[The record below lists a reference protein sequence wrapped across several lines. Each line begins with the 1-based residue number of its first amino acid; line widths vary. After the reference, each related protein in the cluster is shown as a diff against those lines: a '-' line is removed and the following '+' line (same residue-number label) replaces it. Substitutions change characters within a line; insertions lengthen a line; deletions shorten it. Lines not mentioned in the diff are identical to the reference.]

1 VLPRLTTAHNFS
13 FNALPVYHFLC
24 DMQTQNLR
32 SGLVFNWGP
41 LENNH
46 QFLPR
51 VMYKNIILSRA
62 RWNIKH
68 SSIASILKHQID
80 QQKIDAFR
88 LFMAQNELPTEVL
101 LADRDNELYLNFS
114 NNNCILIL
122 LDLIKNQQFFTLKE
136 FLYSEENF
144 IVNGSDGS
152 YTNEIV
158 VALYKDKDQS
168 DDESAQFVQAKP
180 TEQA

>member
-1 VLPRLTTAHNFS
+1 MF
-13 FNALPVYHFLC
+13 
-24 DMQTQNLR
+24 
-32 SGLVFNWGP
+32 
-41 LENNH
+41 
-46 QFLPR
+46 
-51 VMYKNIILSRA
+51 KNIILSRA

-68 SSIASILKHQID
+68 STIASILKHQSE
-80 QQKIDAFR
+80 QGKIEAFR
-88 LFMAQNELPTEVL
+88 LFMAQNELPAEVL
-101 LADRDNELYLNFS
+101 LADRDNELYLNFT

-122 LDLIKNQQFFTLKE
+122 LDQIKNRQIFSLKE

-158 VALYKDKDQS
+158 VALYKNKDQS
-168 DDESAQFVQAKP
+168 DDESAQFVQAKL